1 MTPKIILSAAELIVC
16 PKCQYQFPIGEG
28 ITRQT
33 IEKYEQDFARI
44 FKEKELELSQELE
57 QKAERKSARTYAA
70 QLENLK
76 EQLTER
82 QEALTEIQNRLGQA
96 TKTAREKAVAEFEA
110 EKKLLHEELSDKDS
124 KLKDL
129 REQEIALRKEK
140 TRLENFQREM
150 ELEFQ
155 RKFDD
160 EKNRLLE
167 QIRNSEGE
175 RFRLKE
181 AEYLKKIED
190 AQKAN
195 EALRRKLEQGSQQL
209 QGEVFE
215 LELENI
221 LKNAFPFDVLEE
233 IRKGARGA
241 DVLQTVITRTGQI
254 CGKIIWEAKRAE
266 NWSNAWIQKL
276 KDDQQEAGA
285 ELAVLVT
292 TSMPK
297 QSTEPFCIMEDIWVV
312 NIAAVRPMAET
323 LRLLLL
329 EAHKHKLIHLNKN
342 EKMEALYHYLCSPQF
357 AQKVRVVVDAF
368 NSMKR
373 DLDSEKAA
381 MARLWKKRE
390 QMINRVT
397 LNMMGMCGEL
407 QAIAEESLPQ
417 LDSIAV
423 LPAPDDNLDQE
434 L

>member
-1 MTPKIILSAAELIVC
+1 MKMTI
-16 PKCQYQFPIGEG
+16 
-28 ITRQT
+28 
-33 IEKYEQDFARI
+33 
-44 FKEKELELSQELE
+44 
-57 QKAERKSARTYAA
+57 
-70 QLENLK
+70 
-76 EQLTER
+76 
-82 QEALTEIQNRLGQA
+82 
-96 TKTAREKAVAEFEA
+96 
-110 EKKLLHEELSDKDS
+110 
-124 KLKDL
+124 
-129 REQEIALRKEK
+129 
-140 TRLENFQREM
+140 REM
-150 ELEFQ
+150 ELELQ
-155 RKFDD
+155 RKFDE
-160 EKNRLLE
+160 EKNKMQE
-167 QIRNSEGE
+167 QIRHSEGE

-181 AEYLKKIED
+181 LEYQKKIED

-195 EALRRKLEQGSQQL
+195 EDLRRKLEQGSQQL

-221 LKNAFPFDVLEE
+221 IKNAFPFDIVEE
-233 IRKGARGA
+233 IRKGVRGA

-266 NWSNAWIQKL
+266 NWSSNWVPKL
-276 KDDQQEAGA
+276 KDDQREANA

-292 TSMPK
+292 TTMPK
-297 QSTEPFCIMEDIWVV
+297 LTTEPFCILDGIWIV

-329 EAHKHKLIHLNKN
+329 EAHKHKLISLNKN

-368 NSMKR
+368 SSMKR
-373 DLDSEKAA
+373 DLDAEKAA

-397 LNMMGMCGEL
+397 VNMMGMCGEL

-423 LPAPDDNLDQE
+423 LPAPDDEMKPDLGLE
-434 L
+434 